1 MEKDTVI
8 KIALSAV
15 LTVYLVFALAMTGN
29 AGRADHYTELRIE
42 VADSLGSGFVT
53 TDDVSRECDGLISRI
68 ASEPRGSI
76 SLSEL
81 EGRLMELP
89 VIERANVAALNDGS
103 LRIDV
108 EPMIPVARVFS
119 PDGGSYYINSSG
131 KRVKATARYHVD
143 VPIVVGNFDSGHR
156 RASDLLPML
165 SYIAADPT
173 ANALVSAVALSRS
186 DDILLIPVI
195 RGQIIN
201 FGDTTDVAG
210 KFARLK
216 TFYAEVMPVKG
227 WNTYDTI
234 SVKWAG
240 QVVAS
245 RRDKS
250 LGRLTLQAEDSEFD
264 LIDDAATML
273 PDEDGFIDDEPQ
285 TQASTNNK
293 TT

>member
-1 MEKDTVI
+1 
-8 KIALSAV
+8 
-15 LTVYLVFALAMTGN
+15 
-29 AGRADHYTELRIE
+29 
-42 VADSLGSGFVT
+42 
-53 TDDVSRECDGLISRI
+53 
-68 ASEPRGSI
+68 
-76 SLSEL
+76 
-81 EGRLMELP
+81 
-89 VIERANVAALNDGS
+89 
-103 LRIDV
+103 
-108 EPMIPVARVFS
+108 
-119 PDGGSYYINSSG
+119 
-131 KRVKATARYHVD
+131 
-143 VPIVVGNFDSGHR
+143 
-156 RASDLLPML
+156 ML

>member
-119 PDGGSYYINSSG
+119 PDGGSYTSI
-131 KRVKATARYHVD
+131 RQ
-143 VPIVVGNFDSGHR
+143 
-156 RASDLLPML
+156 AS
-165 SYIAADPT
+165 
-173 ANALVSAVALSRS
+173 
-186 DDILLIPVI
+186 
-195 RGQIIN
+195 
-201 FGDTTDVAG
+201 
-210 KFARLK
+210 
-216 TFYAEVMPVKG
+216 
-227 WNTYDTI
+227 
-234 SVKWAG
+234 
-240 QVVAS
+240 AS
-245 RRDKS
+245 RPPPAIMS
-250 LGRLTLQAEDSEFD
+250 MCPLSSATLT
-264 LIDDAATML
+264 
-273 PDEDGFIDDEPQ
+273 PDIAVRQ
-285 TQASTNNK
+285 TCFRCCHT
-293 TT
+293 